1 MSVSDL
7 LLASLNPTT
16 RLAAEKQLDESS
28 RQPGFLSHLLSLPL
42 DKTNAP
48 EVRTAASIYFKN
60 TVKRRWS
67 PDEEDFPINEGDKN
81 AVRAELVPAMLAL
94 SKSGADKSDRLARP
108 QLAESLA
115 VIAGEDYPDRWPTL
129 MEQLTSSLSKDD
141 YNINVGVLEAAHAVC
156 APWKSQVRSDK
167 LFSTIISVVNVLGTP
182 VLMMF
187 KHVTDILLGGATGLG
202 EEQHKVL
209 AQTLHLL
216 LCLYA
221 DLVDQDIPPIFED
234 SVPQFFGVAG
244 GDDGLFLK
252 ILAWNPEALKGD
264 PEEPTPT
271 PVHNAHQVVFEI
283 AELFVLKYNELFDAR
298 MPAFVQAVWE
308 MVGRMGAEV
317 REDGVFA
324 QSVRFL
330 SVTVKSGLHTTLFSQ
345 QSTLQGLFTRIVLPS
360 VPLRQHEIEQ
370 FEDDPLE
377 YIRRDLGSG
386 SASAGAGAV
395 EVTGRRGAAT
405 DLLRALM
412 GVGLEAQV
420 TEMVNE
426 AVQALVGKYKAGE
439 GGDDAW
445 MQKDTAVYLLSA
457 VAARGST
464 LQASGFF
471 LSFPSLTDIPIRQHG
486 VTSTNIHVNVVQF
499 FLDHIAGDLQ
509 APAGSIHPILQ
520 VDAIRFVHMFRN
532 QFTKEQ
538 LLPVLR
544 LLVIHLSSKDY
555 VCSTYAAI
563 AIERIL
569 FIKTGGMLVFAQAD
583 IHDFATDIL
592 SALLTKI
599 ESGGTPQKIA
609 ENDYLMKCVMRVIIT
624 ARQTLTP
631 NYLTVLTKL
640 VNILGVISQNP
651 SNPNFNQYTFE
662 SVSALMRFVCAS
674 NPQLV
679 EQFEGQLFGPFTII
693 IQQDVDR
700 VMRVIITARQTLTPN
715 FLTVLTKLVNI
726 LGVISQNPSNPN
738 FNQYTFESVS
748 ALMRFVCASNPPL
761 VEQFEAQL
769 FGPFTIIIQQD
780 VDQFIP
786 YVFQI
791 LAQMLEIHTTSVPP
805 AYSSLIGILFTPA
818 VWQQRGN
825 VPALV
830 RLVKAFITKDPNSID
845 VRTVLAVVQQRLIPS
860 RVNDVYGFEL
870 LELLVAKLPVETLR
884 PLFNG
889 ILVTIMT
896 RLQAN
901 KTPAFSYGF
910 MRFACAT
917 MAARTEGMGP
927 DFFIGAVESV
937 QTGLWTQLLTHVILP
952 DVSRTQLRDQKLV
965 SVGLTRL
972 LVHSQQSVQAPA
984 ANAWPRV
991 LEAILGLYTSP
1002 AALAKS
1008 STESATGDD
1017 AVTAIDYEEAGAGY
1031 QAGYSRLAAS
1041 EGDKTDLAAYVQEP
1055 RQYLVEQ
1062 LNAAVQDS
1070 SKPIRQLIA
1079 QVAPEKLNQLTVAGL
1094 RI

>member
-1 MSVSDL
+1 MSIPDL
-7 LLASLNPTT
+7 LLASLDPTT

-28 RQPGFLSHLLSLPL
+28 KQPGFLSHLLSLPL
-42 DKTNAP
+42 NKSNPP

-60 TVKRRWS
+60 IVKRRWS
-67 PDEEDFPINEGDKN
+67 PDEEDFPIGDGDKN

-94 SKSGADKSDRLARP
+94 SQSGADKSDRLARP

-115 VIAGEDYPDRWPTL
+115 IVAGEDYPDRWPTL
-129 MEQLTSSLSKDD
+129 MEQLTSSLSETD
-141 YNINVGVLEAAHAVC
+141 YNVNVGVLEAAHAVC

-167 LFSTIISVVNVLGTP
+167 LFSTINSVVGVLGNP
-182 VLMMF
+182 LLGMF
-187 KHVTDILLGGATGLG
+187 KHVTSILLGTGAAGLN

-216 LCLYA
+216 LCLYE
-221 DLVDQDIPPIFED
+221 DLVDQDIPPVFED
-234 SVPQFFGVAG
+234 SVPEFFGVAG

-252 ILAWNPEALKGD
+252 ILAWNPETLKGD

-271 PVHNAHQVVFEI
+271 PVHNAHQVIFEI
-283 AELFVLKYNELFDAR
+283 AELFVLKYNELFETR

-317 REDGVFA
+317 FA

-330 SVTVKSGLHTTLFSQ
+330 SVTVKSGLHTQLFSQ
-345 QSTLQGLFTRIVLPS
+345 DSTLQGLFTRIVLPS

-386 SASAGAGAV
+386 SAASASSGAV

-420 TEMVNE
+420 TGMVNQ
-426 AVQALVGKYKAGE
+426 AVEALVGKYKAGE
-439 GGDDAW
+439 GGEDAW
-445 MQKDTAVYLLSA
+445 MHKDTGVYLLSA

-464 LQASGFF
+464 V
-471 LSFPSLTDIPIRQHG
+471 QHG

-499 FLDHIAGDLQ
+499 FLDHVAGDLQ
-509 APAGSIHPILQ
+509 APAGTIHPILQ

-544 LLVIHLSSKDY
+544 LLVTHLSSKDY
-555 VCSTYAAI
+555 VCSAYAAI

-569 FIKTGGMLVFAQAD
+569 FIKSGGKLVFAQAD
-583 IHDFATDIL
+583 IHDFASDIL
-592 SALLTKI
+592 SALFTQI

-631 NYLTVLTKL
+631 NFLAVLTKL
-640 VNILGVISQNP
+640 VNILGAISQNP

-679 EQFEGQLFGPFTII
+679 DQFEG
-693 IQQDVDR
+693 
-700 VMRVIITARQTLTPN
+700 
-715 FLTVLTKLVNI
+715 
-726 LGVISQNPSNPN
+726 
-738 FNQYTFESVS
+738 
-748 ALMRFVCASNPPL
+748 
-761 VEQFEAQL
+761 QL

-791 LAQMLEIHTTSVPP
+791 LAQMLEIHTNTVPP
-805 AYSSLIGILFTPA
+805 AYSSLVSILFTPA

-830 RLVKAFITKDPNSID
+830 RLVKAFITKDPNSVD

-870 LELLVAKLPVETLR
+870 LEVLVANLAVETLR

-917 MAARTEGMGP
+917 MAVRTEGMGP
-927 DFFIGAVESV
+927 DFFIAAVESV
-937 QTGLWTQLLTHVILP
+937 QPGLWTQLLTHVLLP

-1002 AALAKS
+1002 TALAKS

-1041 EGDKTDLAAYVQEP
+1041 EGDKSDLAAYVQDP

-1062 LNAAVQDS
+1062 LTAALQDS

-1079 QVAPEKLNQLTVAGL
+1079 QVEPEKLNQLTVAGL

>member
-7 LLASLNPTT
+7 LLASLNPAT
-16 RLAAEKQLDESS
+16 RLAAEKQLDEASK
-28 RQPGFLSHLLSLPL
+28 QPGFLSHLLSLPL
-42 DKTNAP
+42 NKSNPP

-67 PDEEDFPINEGDKN
+67 PDEEDFPINDTDKG

-115 VIAGEDYPDRWPTL
+115 IVAGEDYPDRWPTL
-129 MEQLTSSLSKDD
+129 MEQLTSSFSETD
-141 YNINVGVLEAAHAVC
+141 YNVNVGVLEAAHAVC
-156 APWKSQVRSDK
+156 APWKSQVRSDR
-167 LFSTIISVVNVLGTP
+167 LFSTINAVVGVLGTP
-182 VLMMF
+182 LLGMF
-187 KHVTDILLGGATGLG
+187 RHVTGILLGGGATGLP
-202 EEQHKVL
+202 EEQHRVL

-216 LCLYA
+216 LCLYE
-221 DLVDQDIPPIFED
+221 DLVDQDIPPVFED
-234 SVPQFFGVAG
+234 SVPEFFGVSG

-264 PEEPTPT
+264 
-271 PVHNAHQVVFEI
+271 
-283 AELFVLKYNELFDAR
+283 
-298 MPAFVQAVWE
+298 AVWE
-308 MVGRMGAEV
+308 MVGRMGPEV
-317 REDGVFA
+317 REDGVRYLCLRPICPLPLSHS
-324 QSVRFL
+324 QVRSSYSAL
-330 SVTVKSGLHTTLFSQ
+330 LQ
-345 QSTLQGLFTRIVLPS
+345 ESTLQGLFTRIVLPS
-360 VPLRQHEIEQ
+360 VPLRQHEVEQ

-386 SASAGAGAV
+386 SAASAGS
-395 EVTGRRGAAT
+395 
-405 DLLRALM
+405 
-412 GVGLEAQV
+412 GLEAQI
-420 TEMVNE
+420 TAMVNQ
-426 AVQALVGKYKAGE
+426 AVETLVAKYKSGE
-439 GGDDAW
+439 GGEEAW
-445 MQKDTAVYLLSA
+445 MHKDTGVYLLSA

-464 LQASGFF
+464 M
-471 LSFPSLTDIPIRQHG
+471 QHG

-499 FLDHIAGDLQ
+499 FLDHVAGDLQ

-544 LLVIHLSSKDY
+544 LLVTHLSSKDY
-555 VCSTYAAI
+555 VCSAYAAI

-569 FIKTGGMLVFAQAD
+569 FIKNGGKLLFAQAD
-583 IHDFATDIL
+583 IHDFANDIL
-592 SALLTKI
+592 SALFTVI

-609 ENDYLMKCVMRVIIT
+609 ENDYLMKCIMRVILT

-640 VNILGVISQNP
+640 VNILGAISQNP

-662 SVSALMRFVCAS
+662 SISALMRFVCSS

-679 EQFEGQLFGPFTII
+679 EQFEGQLFGPFT
-693 IQQDVDR
+693 V
-700 VMRVIITARQTLTPN
+700 
-715 FLTVLTKLVNI
+715 
-726 LGVISQNPSNPN
+726 
-738 FNQYTFESVS
+738 
-748 ALMRFVCASNPPL
+748 
-761 VEQFEAQL
+761 
-769 FGPFTIIIQQD
+769 IIQQD

-791 LAQMLEIHTTSVPP
+791 LAQMLEIHTNTVPP
-805 AYSSLIGILFTPA
+805 AYSSLVGILFTPA

-830 RLVKAFITKDPNSID
+830 RLIKAFISKDPNSVD

-870 LELLVAKLPVETLR
+870 LEILLANLPVETLG

-910 MRFACAT
+910 MHFACAA
-917 MAARTEGMGP
+917 MASRAEGMGP

-937 QTGLWTQLLTHVILP
+937 QPGLWTQLLTHVILP
-952 DVSRTQLRDQKLV
+952 EVPRTQLRDQKVV

-972 LVHSQQSVQAPA
+972 LVQSQHSVQAPA
-984 ANAWPRV
+984 ANVWPRV

-1017 AVTAIDYEEAGAGY
+1017 VVTAIDYEEAGAGY
-1031 QAGYSRLAAS
+1031 QAGTRVSPHPRGARRTLRRLEQAHQAAS
-1041 EGDKTDLAAYVQEP
+1041 RPGRAGQAEPADDGGADDLVTINSHHKN
-1055 RQYLVEQ
+1055 V
-1062 LNAAVQDS
+1062 S
-1070 SKPIRQLIA
+1070 SK
-1079 QVAPEKLNQLTVAGL
+1079 
-1094 RI
+1094 

>member
-693 IQQDVDR
+693 IQQDVD
-700 VMRVIITARQTLTPN
+700 
-715 FLTVLTKLVNI
+715 
-726 LGVISQNPSNPN
+726 
-738 FNQYTFESVS
+738 
-748 ALMRFVCASNPPL
+748 
-761 VEQFEAQL
+761 
-769 FGPFTIIIQQD
+769 
-780 VDQFIP
+780 QFIP

-791 LAQMLEIHTTSVPP
+791 LAQMLEIHAHSVPP
-805 AYSSLIGILFTPA
+805 AYSSLVGILFTPA

-830 RLVKAFITKDPNSID
+830 RLVKAFITKDPNSVD

-870 LELLVAKLPVETLR
+870 LEALVANLPVETLR

-889 ILVTIMT
+889 ILVTVMT

-917 MAARTEGMGP
+917 MAVRTEGMGP
-927 DFFIGAVESV
+927 DFFISAVESV
-937 QTGLWTQLLTHVILP
+937 QPGLWAQLLTHVLLP

-991 LEAILGLYTSP
+991 LEAILGLYTSS
-1002 AALAKS
+1002 ALAKS

-1041 EGDKTDLAAYVQEP
+1041 EGDKTDLAAHVQDP

-1062 LNAAVQDS
+1062 LTVAVQDS
-1070 SKPIRQLIA
+1070 SKPIRQLLS
-1079 QVAPEKLNQLTVAGL
+1079 QVAPDKLNQLTAAGL
-1094 RI
+1094 VV

>member
-1 MSVSDL
+1 MSVPDL
-7 LLASLNPTT
+7 LLASLNPAT

-28 RQPGFLSHLLSLPL
+28 KQPGFLSHLLSLPL
-42 DKTNAP
+42 NKSNPP
-48 EVRTAASIYFKN
+48 EVRTAASIYFKH

-67 PDEEDFPINEGDKN
+67 PDEEDFPISEGDKN

-94 SKSGADKSDRLARP
+94 SKSGADKTDRLARP

-115 VIAGEDYPDRWPTL
+115 IVAGEDYPDRWPTL
-129 MEQLTSSLSKDD
+129 IEQLTSSLSETD
-141 YNINVGVLEAAHAVC
+141 YNVNVGVLEAAHAVC

-167 LFSTIISVVNVLGTP
+167 LFSTINSVVGVLGMPT
-182 VLMMF
+182 LAMF
-187 KHVTDILLGGATGLG
+187 RHVTGILLGGGAGLG
-202 EEQHKVL
+202 EEQQKVL

-221 DLVDQDIPPIFED
+221 DLVDQDIPPVFED
-234 SVPQFFGVAG
+234 SVPEFFGVAG
-244 GDDGLFLK
+244 GDDGVFLK

-264 PEEPTPT
+264 PEEPIPT
-271 PVHNAHQVVFEI
+271 PVHNAHQVIFEI
-283 AELFVLKYNELFDAR
+283 AELFVLKYNELFESR

-308 MVGRMGAEV
+308 MVGRMGVEV

-330 SVTVKSGLHTTLFSQ
+330 SVTVKSGLHTQLFSQ

-386 SASAGAGAV
+386 SAASAGSGAV

-412 GVGLEAQV
+412 GVGLESQV
-420 TEMVNE
+420 TGMVNE
-426 AVQALVGKYKAGE
+426 AVEALVGKYKAGE
-439 GGDDAW
+439 GGEDAW
-445 MQKDTAVYLLSA
+445 MHKDTAVYLLSA

-464 LQASGFF
+464 V
-471 LSFPSLTDIPIRQHG
+471 QHG

-499 FLDHIAGDLQ
+499 FLDHVAGDLQ
-509 APAGSIHPILQ
+509 APAGTIHPILQ

-555 VCSTYAAI
+555 VCSSYAAI

-569 FIKTGGMLVFAQAD
+569 FIKTGGRLVFAQAD
-583 IHDFATDIL
+583 IHDFANDIL
-592 SALLTKI
+592 SALLAKI

-609 ENDYLMKCVMRVIIT
+609 ENDYLMKC
-624 ARQTLTP
+624 
-631 NYLTVLTKL
+631 
-640 VNILGVISQNP
+640 
-651 SNPNFNQYTFE
+651 
-662 SVSALMRFVCAS
+662 
-674 NPQLV
+674 
-679 EQFEGQLFGPFTII
+679 
-693 IQQDVDR
+693 

-984 ANAWPRV
+984 ANAW
-991 LEAILGLYTSP
+991 S
-1002 AALAKS
+1002 
-1008 STESATGDD
+1008 
-1017 AVTAIDYEEAGAGY
+1017 
-1031 QAGYSRLAAS
+1031 
-1041 EGDKTDLAAYVQEP
+1041 
-1055 RQYLVEQ
+1055 
-1062 LNAAVQDS
+1062 
-1070 SKPIRQLIA
+1070 
-1079 QVAPEKLNQLTVAGL
+1079 
-1094 RI
+1094 

>member
-1 MSVSDL
+1 MSVPDL
-7 LLASLNPTT
+7 LLASLNPVT
-16 RLAAEKQLDESS
+16 RLAAEKQLDEGSK
-28 RQPGFLSHLLSLPL
+28 QPGFLSHLLSLPL
-42 DKTNAP
+42 NKSNPA

-60 TVKRRWS
+60 IVKRRWS
-67 PDEEDFPINEGDKN
+67 PDEEDFPINDSDKN
-81 AVRAELVPAMLAL
+81 TVRAELVPAMLAL

-115 VIAGEDYPDRWPTL
+115 IIAGEDYPDRWPTL
-129 MEQLTSSLSKDD
+129 IDQLTSSLSETD
-141 YNINVGVLEAAHAVC
+141 YNVNVGVLEAAHAVC

-167 LFSTIISVVNVLGTP
+167 LFSTINSVVGVLGAP
-182 VLMMF
+182 LLAMF
-187 KHVTDILLGGATGLG
+187 RHVTGILLGGGAAGLG

-216 LCLYA
+216 LCLYE
-221 DLVDQDIPPIFED
+221 DLVDQDIPPVFED
-234 SVPQFFGVAG
+234 SVPEFFGAG

-271 PVHNAHQVVFEI
+271 PVHNAHQVIFEV
-283 AELFVLKYNELFDAR
+283 AELFVLKYNELFETR

-330 SVTVKSGLHTTLFSQ
+330 SVTVKSGLHTQLFSQ
-345 QSTLQGLFTRIVLPS
+345 QSTLEGLFTRIVLPS

-386 SASAGAGAV
+386 SAASAGSGAV

-420 TEMVNE
+420 TAMVNQ
-426 AVQALVGKYKAGE
+426 AVESLVGKYKAGE
-439 GGDDAW
+439 GGEDAW
-445 MQKDTAVYLLSA
+445 THKDTGVYLLSA

-464 LQASGFF
+464 M
-471 LSFPSLTDIPIRQHG
+471 QHG

-499 FLDHIAGDLQ
+499 FLDHVAGDLQ
-509 APAGSIHPILQ
+509 APAGNIHPILQ

-532 QFTKEQ
+532 QFNKEQ

-544 LLVIHLSSKDY
+544 LLVTHLSSKDY
-555 VCSTYAAI
+555 VCSAYAAI

-569 FIKTGGMLVFAQAD
+569 FIKTGGKLLFAQAD
-583 IHDFATDIL
+583 IHDFANDIL
-592 SALLTKI
+592 SALFAGI

-609 ENDYLMKCVMRVIIT
+609 ENDYLMKCVMRVILT

-640 VNILGVISQNP
+640 VNILSAISQNP

-662 SVSALMRFVCAS
+662 SISALMRFVCSS

-679 EQFEGQLFGPFTII
+679 EQFEG
-693 IQQDVDR
+693 
-700 VMRVIITARQTLTPN
+700 
-715 FLTVLTKLVNI
+715 
-726 LGVISQNPSNPN
+726 
-738 FNQYTFESVS
+738 
-748 ALMRFVCASNPPL
+748 
-761 VEQFEAQL
+761 QL

-791 LAQMLEIHTTSVPP
+791 LAQMLEIHTNTVPP
-805 AYSSLIGILFTPA
+805 AYSSLVGILFTPA

-830 RLVKAFITKDPNSID
+830 RLIKAFITKDPNSVD

-870 LELLVAKLPVETLR
+870 LEVLLANLPVEALR

-889 ILVTIMT
+889 ILVTVMT

-910 MRFACAT
+910 MHFACAA
-917 MAARTEGMGP
+917 MASRTDGMGP

-937 QTGLWTQLLTHVILP
+937 QAGLWTQLLTHVILP
-952 DVSRTQLRDQKLV
+952 EVPRTQLRDQKVV

-972 LVHSQQSVQAPA
+972 LVQSQHSVQAPA
-984 ANAWPRV
+984 ANVWPRV

-1041 EGDKTDLAAYVQEP
+1041 EGDKGDLASYVQDP

-1062 LNAAVQDS
+1062 LTAALQDS
-1070 SKPIRQLIA
+1070 SKPIRQLLA
-1079 QVAPEKLNQLTVAGL
+1079 QVQPDKLNQLTAAGL
-1094 RI
+1094 TV

>member
-1 MSVSDL
+1 MSVSEL
-7 LLASLNPTT
+7 LQASLNPTT
-16 RLAAEKQLDESS
+16 RLAAEKQLDELSK
-28 RQPGFLSHLLSLPL
+28 QPGFLTHLLSLPL
-42 DKTNAP
+42 DKSNAP

-67 PDEEDFPINEGDKN
+67 PDEEDFPIGDADKD
-81 AVRAELVPAMLAL
+81 AVRAALVSAMLGL
-94 SKSGADKSDRLARP
+94 SNSGADKSDRLARP

-115 VIAGEDYPDRWPTL
+115 IIAGEDYPDRWPTL
-129 MEQLTSSLSKDD
+129 MDQLTSSLSETD
-141 YNINVGVLEAAHAVC
+141 YNVNVGVLEAAHAVC
-156 APWKSQVRSDK
+156 TPWKSQVRSDK
-167 LFSTIISVVNVLGTP
+167 LFSTINSVVGVLGAP
-182 VLMMF
+182 LLGMF
-187 KHVTDILLGGATGLG
+187 RHVTGILLGSIAGLG

-216 LCLYA
+216 LCLYG
-221 DLVDQDIPPIFED
+221 DLVDQDIPPVFED
-234 SVPQFFGVAG
+234 SVPEFFGVP

-252 ILAWNPEALKGD
+252 ILAWNPEALRGD

-271 PVHNAHQVVFEI
+271 PIHNAHQVIFEI
-283 AELFVLKYNELFDAR
+283 AELFVLKYNELFESR

-308 MVGRMGAEV
+308 MVGRMGPEV

-330 SVTVKSGLHTTLFSQ
+330 SVTVKSGLHTQLFSQ
-345 QSTLQGLFTRIVLPS
+345 DSTLQGLFTRIVLPS
-360 VPLRQHEIEQ
+360 VPLREHEIEQ

-386 SASAGAGAV
+386 SAASAGSGAV

-420 TEMVNE
+420 TAMVNQ
-426 AVQALVGKYKAGE
+426 AVEGLVGKYKAREGE
-439 GGDDAW
+439 DAW
-445 MQKDTAVYLLSA
+445 KYKDTGVYLLGA

-464 LQASGFF
+464 V
-471 LSFPSLTDIPIRQHG
+471 QHG
-486 VTSTNIHVNVVQF
+486 VTSTNIHVDVVQF
-499 FLDHIAGDLQ
+499 FLDHVAGDLQ

-538 LLPVLR
+538 LVPVLR
-544 LLVIHLSSKDY
+544 LLVTHLSSKDY
-555 VCSTYAAI
+555 VCSAYAAI

-569 FIKTGGMLVFAQAD
+569 FIKTGGKLVFAQAD
-583 IHDFATDIL
+583 IHDFANDIL
-592 SALLTKI
+592 SALFTKI
-599 ESGGTPQKIA
+599 ESGGSPQKIA

-624 ARQTLTP
+624 ARQTFTP
-631 NYLTVLTKL
+631 NFLTVLTKL
-640 VNILGVISQNP
+640 VTILSAISQNP

-693 IQQDVDR
+693 IQQDVD
-700 VMRVIITARQTLTPN
+700 
-715 FLTVLTKLVNI
+715 
-726 LGVISQNPSNPN
+726 
-738 FNQYTFESVS
+738 
-748 ALMRFVCASNPPL
+748 
-761 VEQFEAQL
+761 
-769 FGPFTIIIQQD
+769 
-780 VDQFIP
+780 QFIP

-805 AYSSLIGILFTPA
+805 AYSSLISILFTPA

-830 RLVKAFITKDPNSID
+830 RLVKAFITKDPNSVD

-870 LELLVAKLPVETLR
+870 LEVLVANLPVETLR

-889 ILVTIMT
+889 ILVTVMT

-910 MRFACAT
+910 MHFACAA
-917 MAARTEGMGP
+917 MAVRTEGMGP

-937 QTGLWTQLLTHVILP
+937 QAGLWPQMLTHVLLP
-952 DVSRTQLRDQKLV
+952 EVSRTQLRDQKLV

-1041 EGDKTDLAAYVQEP
+1041 ESDKTDLAAYVQDP
-1055 RQYLVEQ
+1055 RQFLIEQ
-1062 LNAAVQDS
+1062 LTAALDS
-1070 SKPIRQLIA
+1070 SKPIRQLLA
-1079 QVAPEKLNQLTVAGL
+1079 QVAPDKLNQLTGAGL

>member
-7 LLASLNPTT
+7 LLASLNPAT
-16 RLAAEKQLDESS
+16 RLAAEKQLDEASK
-28 RQPGFLSHLLSLPL
+28 QPGFLSHLLSLPL
-42 DKTNAP
+42 NKSNPP

-67 PDEEDFPINEGDKN
+67 PDEEDFPINDTDKG

-115 VIAGEDYPDRWPTL
+115 IVAGEDYPDRWPTL
-129 MEQLTSSLSKDD
+129 MEQLTSSFSETD
-141 YNINVGVLEAAHAVC
+141 YNVNVGVLEAAHAVC
-156 APWKSQVRSDK
+156 APWKSQVRSDR
-167 LFSTIISVVNVLGTP
+167 LFSTINAVVGVLGTP
-182 VLMMF
+182 LLGMF
-187 KHVTDILLGGATGLG
+187 RHVTGILLGGGATGLP
-202 EEQHKVL
+202 EEQHRVL

-216 LCLYA
+216 LCLYE
-221 DLVDQDIPPIFED
+221 DLVDQDIPPVFED
-234 SVPQFFGVAG
+234 SVPEFFGVSG

-271 PVHNAHQVVFEI
+271 PVHNAHQVIFEI
-283 AELFVLKYNELFDAR
+283 AELFVLKYNELFETR

-308 MVGRMGAEV
+308 MVGRMGPEV

-330 SVTVKSGLHTTLFSQ
+330 SVTVKSGLHTQLFSQ
-345 QSTLQGLFTRIVLPS
+345 ESTLQGLFTRIVLPS
-360 VPLRQHEIEQ
+360 VPLRQHEVEQ

-386 SASAGAGAV
+386 SAASAGSGAV

-412 GVGLEAQV
+412 GVGLEAQI
-420 TEMVNE
+420 TAMVNQ
-426 AVQALVGKYKAGE
+426 AVETLVAKYKSGE
-439 GGDDAW
+439 GGEEAW
-445 MQKDTAVYLLSA
+445 MHKDTGVYLLSA

-464 LQASGFF
+464 M
-471 LSFPSLTDIPIRQHG
+471 QHG

-499 FLDHIAGDLQ
+499 FLDHVAGDLQ

-544 LLVIHLSSKDY
+544 LLVTHLSSKDY
-555 VCSTYAAI
+555 VCSAYAAI

-569 FIKTGGMLVFAQAD
+569 FIKNGGKLLFAQAD
-583 IHDFATDIL
+583 IHDFANDIL
-592 SALLTKI
+592 SALFTVI

-609 ENDYLMKCVMRVIIT
+609 ENDYLMKCIMRVILT

-640 VNILGVISQNP
+640 VNILGAISQNP

-662 SVSALMRFVCAS
+662 SISALMRFVCSS

-679 EQFEGQLFGPFTII
+679 EQFEGQLFGPFT
-693 IQQDVDR
+693 V
-700 VMRVIITARQTLTPN
+700 
-715 FLTVLTKLVNI
+715 
-726 LGVISQNPSNPN
+726 
-738 FNQYTFESVS
+738 
-748 ALMRFVCASNPPL
+748 
-761 VEQFEAQL
+761 
-769 FGPFTIIIQQD
+769 IIQQD

-791 LAQMLEIHTTSVPP
+791 LAQMLEIHTNTVPP
-805 AYSSLIGILFTPA
+805 AYSSLVGILFTPA

-830 RLVKAFITKDPNSID
+830 RLIKAFISKDPNSVD

-870 LELLVAKLPVETLR
+870 LEILLANLPVETLG

-889 ILVTIMT
+889 ILVTVMT

-910 MRFACAT
+910 MHFACAA
-917 MAARTEGMGP
+917 MASRAEGMGP

-937 QTGLWTQLLTHVILP
+937 QPGLWTQLLTHVILP
-952 DVSRTQLRDQKLV
+952 EVPRTQLRDQKVV

-972 LVHSQQSVQAPA
+972 LVQSQHSVQAPA
-984 ANAWPRV
+984 ANVWPRV

-1017 AVTAIDYEEAGAGY
+1017 VVTAIDYEEAGAGY

-1041 EGDKTDLAAYVQEP
+1041 EGGKTDLASYVQDS

-1062 LNAAVQDS
+1062 LGAALQDS
-1070 SKPIRQLIA
+1070 SKPIRQLLA
-1079 QVAPEKLNQLTVAGL
+1079 QVEPDKLNQLTTAGL
-1094 RI
+1094 TI

>member
-1 MSVSDL
+1 MSVSEL

-16 RLAAEKQLDESS
+16 RLSAEKQLDETSK
-28 RQPGFLSHLLSLPL
+28 QPGFLSHLLSIPL
-42 DKTNAP
+42 DKSNPP

-67 PDEEDFPINEGDKN
+67 PDEEDFPISDADKN
-81 AVRAELVPAMLAL
+81 AVRGQLVPAMLSL

-115 VIAGEDYPDRWPTL
+115 VIAGEDYPDRWPAL
-129 MEQLTSSLSKDD
+129 IEQLTSSLSETD
-141 YNINVGVLEAAHAVC
+141 YNVNIGVLEAAHAVC

-167 LFSTIISVVNVLGTP
+167 LFSTINSVVGVLGVP
-182 VLMMF
+182 LLGMF
-187 KHVTDILLGGATGLG
+187 RHVTGILLGSPAARLG
-202 EEQHKVL
+202 EEEHKVL

-216 LCLYA
+216 LCLYE
-221 DLVDQDIPPIFED
+221 DLVDQDIPPVFED
-234 SVPQFFGVAG
+234 SVPEFFGIAA

-271 PVHNAHQVVFEI
+271 PVHNAHQVIFEI
-283 AELFVLKYNELFDAR
+283 AELFVLKYNELFESR

-308 MVGRMGAEV
+308 MVGRMGPEV

-330 SVTVKSGLHTTLFSQ
+330 SVTVKSGLHTQLFSQ
-345 QSTLQGLFTRIVLPS
+345 ESTLQGLFTRIVLPS
-360 VPLRQHEIEQ
+360 VPLREHEIEQ

-386 SASAGAGAV
+386 SAASAGSGSV
-395 EVTGRRGAAT
+395 EATGRRGAAT

-412 GVGLEAQV
+412 GGWSGSTKLEK
-420 TEMVNE
+420 E
-426 AVQALVGKYKAGE
+426 GE
-439 GGDDAW
+439 DAW
-445 MQKDTAVYLLSA
+445 KHKDTGVYLLSA

-464 LQASGFF
+464 V
-471 LSFPSLTDIPIRQHG
+471 QHG

-499 FLDHIAGDLQ
+499 FLDH
-509 APAGSIHPILQ
+509 

-544 LLVIHLSSKDY
+544 LLVTHLSSKDY
-555 VCSTYAAI
+555 VCSAYSAI

-569 FIKTGGMLVFAQAD
+569 FIKAGGKLVFAQAD

-592 SALLTKI
+592 SALFVKI
-599 ESGGTPQKIA
+599 ESGRTPEKIA

-631 NYLTVLTKL
+631 TFLTVLTKL
-640 VNILGVISQNP
+640 VNILGAISQNP

-662 SVSALMRFVCAS
+662 SVSALMRFVCVS
-674 NPQLV
+674 NPQLI
-679 EQFEGQLFGPFTII
+679 EQFEG
-693 IQQDVDR
+693 
-700 VMRVIITARQTLTPN
+700 
-715 FLTVLTKLVNI
+715 
-726 LGVISQNPSNPN
+726 
-738 FNQYTFESVS
+738 
-748 ALMRFVCASNPPL
+748 
-761 VEQFEAQL
+761 QL

-791 LAQMLEIHTTSVPP
+791 LAQMLEIHTNSVPP
-805 AYSSLIGILFTPA
+805 SYSSLIGILFTPA

-830 RLVKAFITKDPNSID
+830 RLVKAFITKDPKSVD

-870 LELLVAKLPVETLR
+870 LEVLVANLPVETLR

-889 ILVTIMT
+889 ILVTVMT

-910 MRFACAT
+910 MHFACAT
-917 MAARTEGMGP
+917 MAVRTEGMGP

-937 QTGLWTQLLTHVILP
+937 QAGLWPQILTHVLLP
-952 DVSRTQLRDQKLV
+952 EVSRTQLRDQKVV

-972 LVHSQQSVQAPA
+972 LVQSQHSVQAPA
-984 ANAWPRV
+984 ANTWPRV

-1017 AVTAIDYEEAGAGY
+1017 AVTAIDYEEAGVGY

-1041 EGDKTDLAAYVQEP
+1041 EGDKIDLAGYVQDP

-1062 LNAAVQDS
+1062 LTAALQDP
-1070 SKPIRQLIA
+1070 SKPIRQLLA
-1079 QVAPEKLNQLTVAGL
+1079 QVVPDKLNQLTTAGL

>member
-7 LLASLNPTT
+7 LLASLNPAT
-16 RLAAEKQLDESS
+16 RLAAEKQLDEASK
-28 RQPGFLSHLLSLPL
+28 QPGFLSHLLSLPL
-42 DKTNAP
+42 NKSNPP

-67 PDEEDFPINEGDKN
+67 PDEEDFPINDTDKG

-115 VIAGEDYPDRWPTL
+115 IVAGEDYPDRWPTL
-129 MEQLTSSLSKDD
+129 MEQLTSSFSETD
-141 YNINVGVLEAAHAVC
+141 YNVNVGVLEAAHAVC
-156 APWKSQVRSDK
+156 APWKSQVRSDR
-167 LFSTIISVVNVLGTP
+167 LFSTINAVVGVLGTP
-182 VLMMF
+182 LLGMF
-187 KHVTDILLGGATGLG
+187 RHVTGILLGGGATGLP
-202 EEQHKVL
+202 EEQHRPV
-209 AQTLHLL
+209 
-216 LCLYA
+216 
-221 DLVDQDIPPIFED
+221 FED
-234 SVPQFFGVAG
+234 SVPEFFGVSG

-271 PVHNAHQVVFEI
+271 PVHNAHQVIFEI
-283 AELFVLKYNELFDAR
+283 AELFVLKYNELFETR

-308 MVGRMGAEV
+308 MVGRMGPEV

-330 SVTVKSGLHTTLFSQ
+330 SVTVKSGLHTQLFSQ
-345 QSTLQGLFTRIVLPS
+345 ESTLQGLFTRIVLPS
-360 VPLRQHEIEQ
+360 VPLRQHEVEQ

-386 SASAGAGAV
+386 SAASAGSGAV

-412 GVGLEAQV
+412 GVGLEAQI
-420 TEMVNE
+420 TAMVNQ
-426 AVQALVGKYKAGE
+426 AVETLVAKYKSGE
-439 GGDDAW
+439 GGEEAW
-445 MQKDTAVYLLSA
+445 MHKDTGVYLLSA

-464 LQASGFF
+464 MQV
-471 LSFPSLTDIPIRQHG
+471 SLRHG

-499 FLDHIAGDLQ
+499 FLDHVAGDLQ

-544 LLVIHLSSKDY
+544 LLVTHLSSKDY
-555 VCSTYAAI
+555 VCSAYAAI

-569 FIKTGGMLVFAQAD
+569 FIKNGGKLLYVPVFAQAD
-583 IHDFATDIL
+583 IHDFANDIL
-592 SALLTKI
+592 SALFTVI

-609 ENDYLMKCVMRVIIT
+609 ENDYLMKCTSKPVFPD
-624 ARQTLTP
+624 TLTP

-640 VNILGVISQNP
+640 VNILGAISQNP

-662 SVSALMRFVCAS
+662 SISALMRFVCSS

-679 EQFEGQLFGPFTII
+679 EQFEGQLFGPFT
-693 IQQDVDR
+693 V
-700 VMRVIITARQTLTPN
+700 
-715 FLTVLTKLVNI
+715 
-726 LGVISQNPSNPN
+726 
-738 FNQYTFESVS
+738 
-748 ALMRFVCASNPPL
+748 
-761 VEQFEAQL
+761 
-769 FGPFTIIIQQD
+769 IIQQD

-791 LAQMLEIHTTSVPP
+791 LAQMLEIHTNTVPP
-805 AYSSLIGILFTPA
+805 AYSSLVGILFTPA

-830 RLVKAFITKDPNSID
+830 RLIKAFISKDPNSVD

-870 LELLVAKLPVETLR
+870 LEILLANLPVETLG

-889 ILVTIMT
+889 ILVTVMT
-896 RLQAN
+896 LQAN

-910 MRFACAT
+910 MHFACAA
-917 MAARTEGMGP
+917 MASRAEGMGP

-937 QTGLWTQLLTHVILP
+937 QPGYVAYHIYFVQFRPGARVVFCRDPASIAPTLFGPNGLGSLACLGRASGSCRNCANDYRLWTQLLTHVILP
-952 DVSRTQLRDQKLV
+952 EVPRTQLRDQKVV

-972 LVHSQQSVQAPA
+972 LVQSQHSVQAPA
-984 ANAWPRV
+984 ANVCYIGTVHFARSARQVEHRV
-991 LEAILGLYTSP
+991 GH
-1002 AALAKS
+1002 
-1008 STESATGDD
+1008 G
-1017 AVTAIDYEEAGAGY
+1017 
-1031 QAGYSRLAAS
+1031 R
-1041 EGDKTDLAAYVQEP
+1041 
-1055 RQYLVEQ
+1055 
-1062 LNAAVQDS
+1062 
-1070 SKPIRQLIA
+1070 
-1079 QVAPEKLNQLTVAGL
+1079 
-1094 RI
+1094 

>member
-1 MSVSDL
+1 MSVPDL
-7 LLASLNPTT
+7 LLASLNPAT
-16 RLAAEKQLDESS
+16 RLVAEKQLDESS
-28 RQPGFLSHLLSLPL
+28 KQPGFLSHLLTLPL
-42 DKTNAP
+42 NKSNPP

-67 PDEEDFPINEGDKN
+67 PDEEDFPISEGDKN

-94 SKSGADKSDRLARP
+94 SKSGADKTDRLARP

-115 VIAGEDYPDRWPTL
+115 IIAGEDYPDRWPTL
-129 MEQLTSSLSKDD
+129 IDQLTSSLSETD
-141 YNINVGVLEAAHAVC
+141 YTVNVGVLEAAHAVC

-167 LFSTIISVVNVLGTP
+167 LFSTINAVVGVLGNP
-182 VLMMF
+182 ILGMF
-187 KHVTDILLGGATGLG
+187 RYVTGILLGGGAAGLG
-202 EEQHKVL
+202 EEQQKVL

-221 DLVDQDIPPIFED
+221 DLVDQDIPPVFED
-234 SVPQFFGVAG
+234 SVPEFFGVAG

-252 ILAWNPEALKGD
+252 ILVWNPEALKGD

-271 PVHNAHQVVFEI
+271 PVHNAHQVIFEI
-283 AELFVLKYNELFDAR
+283 AEMFVLKYNELFESR

-308 MVGRMGAEV
+308 MVGRMGVEV

-330 SVTVKSGLHTTLFSQ
+330 SVTVKSGLHTQLFSQ

-386 SASAGAGAV
+386 SAASAGSGAI

-426 AVQALVGKYKAGE
+426 AVEALVGKYKAGE
-439 GGDDAW
+439 GGEDAW
-445 MQKDTAVYLLSA
+445 MHKDTAVYLLSA

-464 LQASGFF
+464 V
-471 LSFPSLTDIPIRQHG
+471 QHG

-499 FLDHIAGDLQ
+499 FLDHVAGDLQ
-509 APAGSIHPILQ
+509 ASAGTIHPILQ

-544 LLVIHLSSKDY
+544 LLVTHLSSKDY
-555 VCSTYAAI
+555 VCSSYAAI

-569 FIKTGGMLVFAQAD
+569 FIKTGGKLVFAQAD
-583 IHDFATDIL
+583 IHDFANDIL
-592 SALLTKI
+592 SALLVKI
-599 ESGGTPQKIA
+599 ESGETPQKIA

-631 NYLTVLTKL
+631 NFLTVLTKL
-640 VNILGVISQNP
+640 VNILGAISQNP

-693 IQQDVDR
+693 IQQDVD
-700 VMRVIITARQTLTPN
+700 
-715 FLTVLTKLVNI
+715 
-726 LGVISQNPSNPN
+726 
-738 FNQYTFESVS
+738 
-748 ALMRFVCASNPPL
+748 
-761 VEQFEAQL
+761 
-769 FGPFTIIIQQD
+769 
-780 VDQFIP
+780 QFIP

-791 LAQMLEIHTTSVPP
+791 LAQMLEIHTNTVPP
-805 AYSSLIGILFTPA
+805 AYSSLVGILFTPA

-830 RLVKAFITKDPNSID
+830 RLIKAFITKDPNSVD

-870 LELLVAKLPVETLR
+870 LEVLVANLPVGTLG

-910 MRFACAT
+910 MHFACAT
-917 MAARTEGMGP
+917 MAVRTEGMGP

-937 QTGLWTQLLTHVILP
+937 QPGLWTQLLTHVLLP
-952 DVSRTQLRDQKLV
+952 DVSRTQVRDQKVV

-984 ANAWPRV
+984 ASAWPRV

-1041 EGDKTDLAAYVQEP
+1041 EGDKTDLAGYVQDP

-1062 LNAAVQDS
+1062 LNAAVQDT

-1079 QVAPEKLNQLTVAGL
+1079 QVEPEKLNQLTVAGL